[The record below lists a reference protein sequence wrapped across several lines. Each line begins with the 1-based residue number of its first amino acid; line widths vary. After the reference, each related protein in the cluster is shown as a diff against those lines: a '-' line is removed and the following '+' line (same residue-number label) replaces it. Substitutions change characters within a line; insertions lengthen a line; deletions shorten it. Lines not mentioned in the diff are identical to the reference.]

1 MIFPAKLARDWVDAW
16 NRRDL
21 EALLAFYADDIEL
34 RSPFA
39 KVYAKDGFIYNKS
52 ELRAY
57 WGEAMRRMP
66 NLHLE
71 LVAVYPGHQAMTLHY
86 VDEAGRN
93 VMETMWFGNDDKIT
107 IEAACLIR

>member
-1 MIFPAKLARDWVDAW
+1 MIFPAKLAQDWVDAW

-21 EALLAFYADDIEL
+21 ESLLGLYSDDIEL

-39 KVYAKDGFIYNKS
+39 KVYAQGGVIYNKS

-66 NLHLE
+66 NLNLE

-86 VDEAGRN
+86 IDEAKRN
-93 VMETMWFGNDDKIT
+93 VMETMWFDNSDKIC